1 MTNCLISILICS
13 FDLIA
18 FFHDCEEFDVQF
30 PVETEI
36 PSRYRSQYSFVRS
49 ENGNFGNVRVHQLF
63 INRGVSMSLIFP
75 LAIQ

>member
-1 MTNCLISILICS
+1 MIVKNLTSNFQLKLKFRRDIEVSIPL
-13 FDLIA
+13 
-18 FFHDCEEFDVQF
+18 
-30 PVETEI
+30 
-36 PSRYRSQYSFVRS
+36 YRS